1 VTRTYILE
9 EEEGGHGASGCGRG
23 RRANMSRVSESI
35 LDPGFVVEAGAGADS
50 NAGCDADLLELEQ
63 TRKQPR

>member
-1 VTRTYILE
+1 
-9 EEEGGHGASGCGRG
+9 
-23 RRANMSRVSESI
+23 MSRVSESI